1 VDEAVGKAVGTAS
14 GTASG
19 TRGVR
24 NSGVASARGDEVR
37 VVAVTDVENDVAKTV
52 VAMMATVR
60 REVCMF
66 DLSNL

>member
-1 VDEAVGKAVGTAS
+1 VGEAVGKTV

-24 NSGVASARGDEVR
+24 NSGVARAKGDEVR
-37 VVAVTDVENDVAKTV
+37 VVAVTDVEKDVAKAV

-66 DLSNL
+66 DLSHL